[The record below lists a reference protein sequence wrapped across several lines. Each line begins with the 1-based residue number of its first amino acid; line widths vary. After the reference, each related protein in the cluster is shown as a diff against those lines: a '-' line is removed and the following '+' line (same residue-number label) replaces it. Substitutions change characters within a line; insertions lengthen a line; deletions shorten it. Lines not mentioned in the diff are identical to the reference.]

1 MFEIL
6 FIVYLKDF
14 IWICMVFLIIYI
26 VFTDQSAKE
35 FQVFSTACPVTASKV
50 ILDGDRL
57 VRFDKRG

>member
-1 MFEIL
+1 
-6 FIVYLKDF
+6 
-14 IWICMVFLIIYI
+14 MVFLIIYI